1 MSSLAQRYNS
11 ELKKIIKT
19 QQLYGNRMPVSLLA
33 VSKTKPAEDIIS
45 LYQAGQRDF
54 GENYL
59 QEAILKQK
67 KLSNYAISWH
77 FIGPIQSNKTRELAR
92 SFSWVHTVDRL
103 KIAQRLQQ
111 QRPDH
116 LPALNICLQVNI
128 DQEES
133 KSGLNIDNLD
143 AIIEPILSMNRLRL
157 RGLMAIPKVQTSFEQ
172 QREPFKRL
180 AELKDKLNNTFNI
193 QLDTLSI
200 GMSADLEAAICEG
213 STMVRIGTAIFGSR
227 KKTS

>member
-1 MSSLAQRYNS
+1 MSSLVQRYNN

-19 QQLYGNRMPVSLLA
+19 QQLYGNRVPVSLLA

>member
-1 MSSLAQRYNS
+1 MSSLIQRYNN
-11 ELKKIIKT
+11 ELKKTIKT
-19 QQLYGNRMPVSLLA
+19 QQLYGNRLPVSLLA

-59 QEAILKQK
+59 QEALLKQK

-77 FIGPIQSNKTRELAR
+77 FIGPIQSNKTRELAH

-157 RGLMAIPKVQTSFEQ
+157 RGLMAIPKVRTSFEQ
-172 QREPFKRL
+172 QRQPFKRL

-193 QLDTLSI
+193 QLDTLST
-200 GMSADLEAAICEG
+200 GMSNDLEAAICEG

>member
-19 QQLYGNRMPVSLLA
+19 QQLYGNRVPVSLLA

-157 RGLMAIPKVQTSFEQ
+157 RGLMAIPKVRTSFEQ

>member
-1 MSSLAQRYNS
+1 MSSLVKRYNS

-19 QQLYGNRMPVSLLA
+19 QQLCGNRVPVSLLA